1 MPTAASI
8 LILCRNEAPNMA
20 SCLDAVLAQKN
31 AGPFEVIVLDSGSV
45 DATVE
50 IASQYPVRL
59 ETVPTGTFHHARTR
73 NYAAELARGDI
84 LVYLAADA
92 FPATEHWLGAL
103 VRNFEDP
110 RVGAVY
116 GRHLPKPGSS
126 LEREGVLEAVYGEKR
141 LVKDPATRQQLGY
154 RYYHMSTVN
163 AAIRRAVWGETKF
176 PEELKVFEDLGIAK
190 RILDSGW
197 NIVYEPHASVYH
209 SHAHTAK
216 GLFKRYFDIGYTLKR
231 LKIWNDTTR
240 ESILRDGWKIFR
252 GNLSRLSASANGNG
266 SQRNVRASLTQ
277 EVAKSAGMFLG
288 LHERFLPLALKRRMS
303 AFGVYE

>member
-1 MPTAASI
+1 MAATASI

-31 AGPFEVIVLDSGSV
+31 AGSFEVIVLDSGSV

-50 IASQYPVRL
+50 IARQYPVRL
-59 ETVPTGTFHHARTR
+59 ETIPTGTFHHARTR

-92 FPATEHWLGAL
+92 FPATERWLGTL
-103 VRNFEDP
+103 VGNFEDP

-126 LEREGVLEAVYGEKR
+126 LEREAVLDAVYGEKR
-141 LVKDPATRQQLGY
+141 LVKQRARREQLGY
-154 RYYHMSTVN
+154 HYYHMSTVN
-163 AAIRRAVWGETKF
+163 AAIRRAVWRETKF

-190 RILDSGW
+190 RILDRGW
-197 NIVYEPHASVYH
+197 NIVYEPLASVYH
-209 SHAHTAK
+209 SHVHTAT

-231 LKIWNDTTR
+231 LDIWNETTR
-240 ESILRDGWKIFR
+240 RSILRDGWKIFL
-252 GNLSRLSASANGNG
+252 GNVSRLTGNDNGNG
-266 SQRNVRASLTQ
+266 SRGRVTASLSQ
-277 EVAKSAGMFLG
+277 EIAKSAGMFLG
-288 LHERFLPLALKRRMS
+288 LHERFLPRALKRRMS